1 MALTINNPDL
11 IFSPIMTFKEYY
23 IKSTNLK
30 NINFSDG
37 WGWFVDIETTFP
49 GTNQLFNKYIKK
61 TSDRINTP
69 GKITEMRSFKSMN
82 NLHDD
87 EPIILNKN
95 KNKNKNKFED
105 LIKWNKY
112 KQIKIYIIHSICIL
126 GIIELFYIIN
136 F

>member
-1 MALTINNPDL
+1 MALTINNQDL
-11 IFSPIMTFKEYY
+11 IFSPNMTFNDFY
-23 IKSTNLK
+23 IKPTNLK

-49 GTNQLFNKYIKK
+49 GTSQLFNKHIKK
-61 TSDRINTP
+61 TSDRINIP

-82 NLHDD
+82 NLHD

-95 KNKNKNKFED
+95 KIKD